1 MPRRNDR
8 ILQKYVS
15 CHRNLISSSAKKEVY
30 YDSYS
35 TYRRQRRII
44 RGGALS
50 VRFSCC
56 LYPDRSRNILSCNI
70 S

>member
-50 VRFSCC
+50 VRFFPLPLPGQFTEHSFM
-56 LYPDRSRNILSCNI
+56 
-70 S
+70 